1 MPHTEQDLDN
11 LIREKLSNCGDLPL
25 VCKYSQTPV
34 MKDRIV
40 NRVKEIIFNDGIDD
54 VDAAFAQIEDELTWE
69 EN

>member
-1 MPHTEQDLDN
+1 
-11 LIREKLSNCGDLPL
+11 
-25 VCKYSQTPV
+25 